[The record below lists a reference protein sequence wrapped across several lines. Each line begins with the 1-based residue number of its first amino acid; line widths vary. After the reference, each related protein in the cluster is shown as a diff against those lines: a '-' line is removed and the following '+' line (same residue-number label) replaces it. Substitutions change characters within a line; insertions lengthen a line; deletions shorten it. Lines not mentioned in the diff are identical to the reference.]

1 MKLDF
6 KKDGKIMK
14 LVSYSCGSRGF
25 TLIELMI
32 TVAIVGII
40 AAVAFPSYQNYVRQ
54 SNRAVAKAILYENAQ
69 FMERFYTQNNQY
81 IASVGPNGVAN
92 GGGGDDIAVVL
103 PITQSPKPGPG
114 VVAQYN
120 ISLAA
125 VADATFTL
133 RAVPVATGSMA
144 GDPCGTLTLTNTG
157 VQGAGGNVAD
167 CWNR

>member
-1 MKLDF
+1 MLKLTAY
-6 KKDGKIMK
+6 
-14 LVSYSCGSRGF
+14 SYKSNGF

-81 IASVGPNGVAN
+81 DATVGAN
-92 GGGGDDIAVVL
+92 GIANTGGDDVAVAL
-103 PITQSPKPGPG
+103 PITQSPRPGTG

-133 RAVPVATGSMA
+133 QAVPTGSMT
-144 GDPCGTLTLTNTG
+144 GDTCGTLTLTNTG